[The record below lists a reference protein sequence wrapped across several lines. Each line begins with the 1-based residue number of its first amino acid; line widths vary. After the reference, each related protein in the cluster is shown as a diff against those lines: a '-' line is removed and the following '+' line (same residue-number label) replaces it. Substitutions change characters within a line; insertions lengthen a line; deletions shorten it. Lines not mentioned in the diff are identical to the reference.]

1 VVRAWWGQAQLREGG
16 VLEAQVASGDGETIT
31 LKLAWAGKAR
41 QQGTM
46 DRRNADKLNAARGYK
61 E

>member
-1 VVRAWWGQAQLREGG
+1 M
-16 VLEAQVASGDGETIT
+16 LEAQVASGDGETIT